1 MGLDREHHHSQS
13 RQDEVGPKVSAMEWV
28 KERALHVELKDTLP
42 GTVHSAKEVRVSRP
56 TRLKVEQHLN
66 HHRNNSSSKLQPE
79 RSMNHGFSS
88 SVSRQGSQ
96 LI

>member
-1 MGLDREHHHSQS
+1 
-13 RQDEVGPKVSAMEWV
+13 
-28 KERALHVELKDTLP
+28 VELKDTLP
-42 GTVHSAKEVRVSRP
+42 GTVHSAREARVSRP

-66 HHRNNSSSKLQPE
+66 HHRNSSSKLQLE

-88 SVSRQGSQ
+88 SVSQQRSQ